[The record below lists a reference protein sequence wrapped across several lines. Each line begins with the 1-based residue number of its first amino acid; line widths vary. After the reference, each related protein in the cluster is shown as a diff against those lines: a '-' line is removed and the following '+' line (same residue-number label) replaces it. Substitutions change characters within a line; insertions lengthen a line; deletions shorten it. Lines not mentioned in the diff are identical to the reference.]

1 VSERPAIVVRP
12 EPTAE
17 ELEALRQALAA
28 LGLLEPPLRRPPT
41 ARPPAPAP

>member
-1 VSERPAIVVRP
+1 VSERPALVVQP

-28 LGLLEPPLRRPPT
+28 LGLLEPPPRRPPT
-41 ARPPAPAP
+41 SRPAAPAP